1 MRAMKHV
8 LVAVASASL
17 LLAACGDAGSESAG
31 GGDGLGVGDD
41 YTVLGALAELPPAP
55 VSSFMVLTGD
65 LTTAGELAGLERP
78 DELDVAAVGA
88 WLGPLTG
95 GPSDDPVPVMVPGP
109 EALSQSSSQYED
121 VHELA
126 GWTLLD
132 VDSFVEFSTHPHVF
146 TVVTG
151 DFADDTLDHL
161 PEVAEGVR
169 TVGEGE
175 DGLVNFDQIS
185 AVSRTGQPVRMAL
198 GEGKLALGG
207 DTRVVQSW
215 VTGVGQTLADD
226 ESLARLAVALDSVDV
241 VSAMLVTK
249 QLGGFAH
256 FPMPSHDDLE
266 IPDLEFLPEH
276 PFSAVALGWA
286 VEGDEPRIVLAYH
299 HFSADSAE
307 ASVDQLE
314 TLFAEGETVRG
325 GFALADLMEVVEI
338 SAEGRVVTAV
348 LRPVEPGTPR
358 TVVNLLMNQDV
369 PFIHQ

>member
-226 ESLARLAVALDSVDV
+226 ESLARLAVDRV
-241 VSAMLVTK
+241 
-249 QLGGFAH
+249 Q
-256 FPMPSHDDLE
+256 
-266 IPDLEFLPEH
+266 
-276 PFSAVALGWA
+276 
-286 VEGDEPRIVLAYH
+286 GDEPRIVLAYH